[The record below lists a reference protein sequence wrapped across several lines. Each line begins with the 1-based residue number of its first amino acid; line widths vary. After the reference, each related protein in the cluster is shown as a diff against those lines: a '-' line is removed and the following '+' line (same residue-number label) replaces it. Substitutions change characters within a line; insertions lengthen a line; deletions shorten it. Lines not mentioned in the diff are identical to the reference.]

1 MPEPNDFIGLESR
14 LRYAQADRSQT
25 SDQMNQLK
33 KDIENLKKKLHNFA
47 PASAEIE
54 KAMRERDIRIQD
66 VKERMNSV
74 EDTVF
79 AEFCTQIGVTN
90 IRHYEERELRLVL

>member
-1 MPEPNDFIGLESR
+1 MESR
-14 LRYAQADRSQT
+14 LKYAQADKAQT
-25 SDQMNQLK
+25 ADQMNQSRK
-33 KDIENLKKKLHNFA
+33 EIENLKRKLQNFA
-47 PASAEIE
+47 PASTEIE

-79 AEFCTQIGVTN
+79 AEFCAQIGVTN
-90 IRHYEERELRLVL
+90 IRHYEERELRLVFY